1 MMMFSREQPGGSG
14 RPWWRLR
21 RVRTV
26 LVLLGLLL
34 IVKFVLM
41 PRLSGSAETMRLVS
55 QVPLPFLAAAIVL
68 EAAALAAYSMLTRT
82 VLPQE
87 NRPSLGVL
95 LRIDLTSA
103 GVNHSVPGGAAVAA
117 ALRFRLLT
125 AFGVRVPDAVF
136 GAVAQ
141 GASSAIM
148 LNGTLWLA
156 LLVAIPVY
164 GARPLFAIVVA
175 IGAGLFSL
183 AAVGVLALTR
193 GNAWTIGLVRK
204 IASCVPRVTPDQAE
218 FHVGRIAENLRAFTA
233 DHRLLGRAARWS
245 AANLLLDAAALWVFL
260 AAFGYRIEPVGLL
273 VALGVANVLAAL
285 PITPGGL
292 GIVEGALV
300 PMLVVVGAPHEV
312 ALLAV
317 LSWRLVNFWLPL
329 PIAAMTYLS
338 LRSRLSDPA
347 PARPAVAA
355 LLSKPGSGP
364 ARAAV

>member
-1 MMMFSREQPGGSG
+1 
-14 RPWWRLR
+14 
-21 RVRTV
+21 VT
-26 LVLLGLLL
+26 
-34 IVKFVLM
+34 
-41 PRLSGSAETMRLVS
+41 
-55 QVPLPFLAAAIVL
+55 AIVL
-68 EAAALAAYSMLTRT
+68 EAAALVAYSMLTRT

-95 LRIDLTSA
+95 LRIDLTTA

-125 AFGVRVPDAVF
+125 AFGVRGPDAIF

-141 GASSAIM
+141 GASSAIV

-156 LLVAIPVY
+156 LLVAVPVY
-164 GARPLFAIVVA
+164 GAEPLFGIVVG
-175 IGAGLFSL
+175 IGAALFSL
-183 AAVGVLALTR
+183 VAVTVLALTR
-193 GNAWTIGLVRK
+193 GHAWTIGLVRK
-204 IASCVPRVTPDQAE
+204 IAACIPRVTPDQAE

-233 DHRLLGRAARWS
+233 DHRLMARAARWS
-245 AANLLLDAAALWVFL
+245 AANWLLDAAALWVFL

-300 PMLVVVGAPHEV
+300 PMLVVVGAPQEV
-312 ALLAV
+312 ALLGV

-338 LRSRLSDPA
+338 LRSRLSDAA
-347 PARPAVAA
+347 PHDRTVPVT
-355 LLSKPGSGP
+355 LSKPGSGH